1 MSKLYGISVGPGDPE
16 LMTIKGKKILDN
28 CMVVATPVTKGDKT
42 LALDIAKGIIN
53 FEDKEILGLEFL
65 MSRDKKA
72 IDINHMENADRIID
86 YLKADKDVAMLNLGD
101 ASLYSSFSY
110 IADIIIN
117 KGYEVEV
124 IPGVTSFCAA
134 AAKLN
139 SSLTEMNK
147 PLHIF
152 PGAIM
157 EDVIDLEG
165 TKVLMKSGKKIK
177 EVKEKLS
184 GYDVMAVQN
193 CGLENEKV
201 CNTLD
206 DIDDDATYF
215 TTLLIK

>member
-1 MSKLYGISVGPGDPE
+1 MGKLYGISVGPGDPE
-16 LMTIKGKKILDN
+16 LMTIKGKRILEN
-28 CMVVATPVTKGDKT
+28 CMVVATPVTKGNKT
-42 LALDIAKGIIN
+42 LALDIAKGILS
-53 FEDKEILGLEFL
+53 FDDKEILRLEFL
-65 MSRDKKA
+65 MSRDKRA
-72 IDINHMENADRIID
+72 IDANHRENADKIID
-86 YLKADKDVAMLNLGD
+86 YLKTDKDVAMLNLGD

-110 IADIIIN
+110 IADIVIK

-139 SSLTEMNK
+139 TSLTEMNK

-152 PGAIM
+152 PGAI
-157 EDVIDLEG
+157 IDDTIELNG
-165 TKVLMKSGKKIK
+165 TKILMKSGKKIK

-184 GYDVMAVQN
+184 GLDVMAVQN
-193 CGLENEKV
+193 CGLKNEKI
-201 CNTLD
+201 CLTIE